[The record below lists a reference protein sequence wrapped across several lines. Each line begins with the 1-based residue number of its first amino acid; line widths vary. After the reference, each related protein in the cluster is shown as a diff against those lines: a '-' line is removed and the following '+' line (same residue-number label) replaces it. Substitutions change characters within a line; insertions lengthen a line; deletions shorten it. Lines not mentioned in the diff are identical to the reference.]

1 MIRIEDIY
9 KSFGR
14 NKVLRGVDLE
24 VPEAQVTAVL
34 GPNGSGKT
42 TFLKILLGLVKPDKG
57 SIFWDKPVS
66 FGDYSYRER
75 IGYLPQIA
83 RFPENLKVRELF
95 AMISNIRQQP
105 YDLQQLTEDF
115 KLNPFMDRKLAH
127 LSGGTRQKV
136 NTILTF
142 MFDNELFILDEP
154 TAGLDPVAMLKLKQI
169 IRNRCEIGK
178 TVLFTTHIMSLVEDL
193 ADQIIFL
200 LDGKVY
206 FQGTLE
212 ELRELHGESKIERA
226 IAQILDANEQ
236 TGTSAED
243 LTMVEKIA
251 GL

>member
-1 MIRIEDIY
+1 MIRIENIH
-9 KSFGR
+9 KSFGK
-14 NKVLRGVDLE
+14 NKVLRGIDLE

-42 TFLKILLGLVKPDKG
+42 TFLKILLGLVRPDRG
-57 SIFWDKPVS
+57 SIFWNKPLS
-66 FGDYSYRER
+66 FGDYSYREK

-95 AMISNIRQQP
+95 AMISDIRRQP
-105 YDLQQLTEDF
+105 YDLQQLTKDF
-115 KLNPFMDRKLAH
+115 KLGPFLEHKLAH

-136 NTILTF
+136 NTLLTF

-154 TAGLDPVAMLKLKQI
+154 TAGLDPVAMLKLKEI
-169 IRNRCEIGK
+169 IRDRCQKGK

-206 FQGTLE
+206 FQGSLE
-212 ELRELHGESKIERA
+212 ELRKLHGESRIERA

-236 TGTSAED
+236 THDVAEN
-243 LTMVEKIA
+243 LTMDEKIL